1 MAKLYAKPSSI
12 SAMTANKT
20 KWVRLGDYIE
30 SVDERNREGKYTV
43 EDVRGVANTKGFIYT
58 KANISDRDLSSFQ
71 VVNPT
76 YFAFNRRTTRNGE
89 RLGLGYN
96 DTHSTFICT
105 EDYVVFK
112 IKDEKRGKLHPC
124 FLYILFLRDEFDRYV
139 RYDSWG
145 SATEFFNWS
154 NMQDL
159 RIPLP
164 SMEVQRDL
172 VATYEGL
179 KCLAEENEALIA
191 PLTEA
196 CQAFIVDCKR
206 KYQEVQLGEF
216 IEEVDERNSDLS
228 VTLSQGVDV
237 NMTFIPAK
245 REAEDK
251 QNAKIV
257 REDQFAY
264 NKVVKSNGTKLPL
277 ALRKGEPCFISSS
290 YSVFRI
296 IDEARIIPG
305 FLFLL
310 LSRSEFHR
318 YCGYK
323 AEGTTRDVF
332 SFSELCRIR
341 IPLPPLEVQQSIVR
355 LYHCIEEAKR
365 IAREARECLGTLC
378 PALVQYAIEA

>member
-1 MAKLYAKPSSI
+1 MAKLYAKLLST

-30 SVDERNREGKYTV
+30 RSMANNRNLAYGADFIQGVNSDGTFSPSKANTIDINLKPYKIVQNGDFVYNPSRLNIGSIAYRREGLCIV
-43 EDVRGVANTKGFIYT
+43 
-58 KANISDRDLSSFQ
+58 SHL
-71 VVNPT
+71 
-76 YFAFNRRTTRNGE
+76 
-89 RLGLGYN
+89 
-96 DTHSTFICT
+96 
-105 EDYVVFK
+105 YVVFHLN
-112 IKDEKRGKLHPC
+112 EKGEKYIIPEY
-124 FLYILFLRDEFDRYV
+124 LYLYFRRDEFFRQITFLNF
-139 RYDSWG
+139 G
-145 SATEFFNWS
+145 SQRPEFNFFEMS
-154 NMQDL
+154 DI

-179 KCLAEENEALIA
+179 KCLAEENKALIT

-196 CQAFIVDCKR
+196 CQAFIIDCKR
-206 KYQEVQLGEF
+206 KYHEVQLGEF

-296 IDEARIIPG
+296 IDEACIIPE

-323 AEGTTRDVF
+323 AEGTTRDIF
-332 SFSELCRIR
+332 SFSELCRVR

-355 LYHCIEEAKR
+355 LYHCIEEAKG
-365 IAREARECLGTLC
+365 IAREARERLGTLC

>member
-1 MAKLYAKPSSI
+1 MAKLYAKPSST
-12 SAMTANKT
+12 SAMTVNKT

-30 SVDERNREGKYTV
+30 RSMANNRNLAYGVDFIQGVNSDGTFSPSKANTIDINLKPYKIVQNGDFVYNPSRLNIGSIAYRREGLCIV
-43 EDVRGVANTKGFIYT
+43 
-58 KANISDRDLSSFQ
+58 SHL
-71 VVNPT
+71 
-76 YFAFNRRTTRNGE
+76 
-89 RLGLGYN
+89 
-96 DTHSTFICT
+96 
-105 EDYVVFK
+105 YVVFHLN
-112 IKDEKRGKLHPC
+112 EKGEKYIIPEY
-124 FLYILFLRDEFDRYV
+124 LYLYFRRDEFFRQITFLNF
-139 RYDSWG
+139 G
-145 SATEFFNWS
+145 SQRPEFNFFEMS
-154 NMQDL
+154 DI
-159 RIPLP
+159 RIQLP

-179 KCLAEENEALIA
+179 KCLAEENEALIT

-196 CQAFIVDCKR
+196 CQAFIVDCKQ

-277 ALRKGEPCFISSS
+277 ALRKGEPCFMSSS

-296 IDEARIIPG
+296 IDEACIIPE

-332 SFSELCRIR
+332 SFSELCRVH

-365 IAREARECLGTLC
+365 IAREARERLGTLC

>member
-1 MAKLYAKPSSI
+1 MVKLYAKPSST

-30 SVDERNREGKYTV
+30 QRREKNTHSGLPI
-43 EDVRGVANTKGFIYT
+43 RGVAREGFIPPKQLDADTSIYNVFYKYDFVFNPARMELNSIALNTEYDKAICSSLYEVFYIT
-58 KANISDRDLSSFQ
+58 KPKEILPEYLNLYLKREE
-71 VVNPT
+71 
-76 YFAFNRRTTRNGE
+76 FARYC
-89 RLGLGYN
+89 GY
-96 DTHSTFICT
+96 DAI
-105 EDYVVFK
+105 
-112 IKDEKRGKLHPC
+112 
-124 FLYILFLRDEFDRYV
+124 
-139 RYDSWG
+139 G
-145 SATEFFNWS
+145 SARNYFRAA
-154 NMQDL
+154 NMQDI

-179 KCLAEENEALIA
+179 KRLAEDNEALIG

-196 CQAFIVDCKR
+196 CQAFIVDCKQ

-216 IEEVDERNSDLS
+216 IEELDERNSDLS

-296 IDEARIIPG
+296 IDEARIIPE

-323 AEGTTRDVF
+323 AEGTTRAVF

-365 IAREARECLGTLC
+365 IAREARERLGTLC

>member
-1 MAKLYAKPSSI
+1 MAKLYAKPSST

-30 SVDERNREGKYTV
+30 QRREKNTHLGLPI
-43 EDVRGVANTKGFIYT
+43 RGVAREGFIPPKQLDADTSIYNVFYKYDFVFNPARMELNSIALNT
-58 KANISDRDLSSFQ
+58 EYDKAICSSLYEVFYIAKPKELLPEYL
-71 VVNPT
+71 NL
-76 YFAFNRRTTRNGE
+76 YLKREEFARYC
-89 RLGLGYN
+89 GY
-96 DTHSTFICT
+96 DAI
-105 EDYVVFK
+105 
-112 IKDEKRGKLHPC
+112 
-124 FLYILFLRDEFDRYV
+124 
-139 RYDSWG
+139 G
-145 SATEFFNWS
+145 SARNYFRVA
-154 NMQDL
+154 NMQDIH
-159 RIPLP
+159 IPLP

-179 KCLAEENEALIA
+179 KRLAEDNEALIA

-196 CQAFIVDCKR
+196 CQAFIVDCKQ

-228 VTLSQGVDV
+228 VTLAQGVDV

-296 IDEARIIPG
+296 IDEACIIPE

-332 SFSELCRIR
+332 SFSELCRVR

-355 LYHCIEEAKR
+355 LYHCIEEAKG
-365 IAREARECLGTLC
+365 IAREARERLGTLC

>member
-1 MAKLYAKPSSI
+1 
-12 SAMTANKT
+12 MTANKT

-30 SVDERNREGKYTV
+30 RSMANNRNLAYGADFIQGVNSDGTFSPSKANTIDINLKPYKIVQNGDFVYNPSRLNIGSIAYRREGLCIV
-43 EDVRGVANTKGFIYT
+43 
-58 KANISDRDLSSFQ
+58 SHL
-71 VVNPT
+71 
-76 YFAFNRRTTRNGE
+76 
-89 RLGLGYN
+89 
-96 DTHSTFICT
+96 
-105 EDYVVFK
+105 YVVFHLN
-112 IKDEKRGKLHPC
+112 EKGEKYIIPEY
-124 FLYILFLRDEFDRYV
+124 LYLYFRRDEFFRQITFLNF
-139 RYDSWG
+139 G
-145 SATEFFNWS
+145 SQRPEFNFFEMS
-154 NMQDL
+154 DI

-179 KCLAEENEALIA
+179 KCLSEENEALIT

-206 KYQEVQLGEF
+206 KYHEVQLGEF

-296 IDEARIIPG
+296 IDEACIIPE

-323 AEGTTRDVF
+323 AEGTTRDIF
-332 SFSELCRIR
+332 SFSELCRVR

-355 LYHCIEEAKR
+355 LYHCIEEAKG
-365 IAREARECLGTLC
+365 IAREARERLGTLC

>member
-1 MAKLYAKPSSI
+1 
-12 SAMTANKT
+12 MTANKT

-30 SVDERNREGKYTV
+30 AVDERNREGKYTV

-112 IKDEKRGKLHPC
+112 IKYEKRGKLHPC

-154 NMQDL
+154 NMQDI

-179 KCLAEENEALIA
+179 KRLAEDNEALIA

-206 KYQEVQLGEF
+206 RYFSVPLGDYIEEVDDRNSTGKYSVADVRGISTDKTFIATKANMEGVSVLTYKVIRPGVFAYVADTSRRGDKIALAFNSSNDSYLISSIYTTFKVLGKLHPEYLYLLISRGEFDRYARFNSWGSARETFSWEELCRVHIPLPPQEVQL
-216 IEEVDERNSDLS
+216 
-228 VTLSQGVDV
+228 
-237 NMTFIPAK
+237 
-245 REAEDK
+245 
-251 QNAKIV
+251 
-257 REDQFAY
+257 
-264 NKVVKSNGTKLPL
+264 
-277 ALRKGEPCFISSS
+277 
-290 YSVFRI
+290 
-296 IDEARIIPG
+296 
-305 FLFLL
+305 
-310 LSRSEFHR
+310 
-318 YCGYK
+318 
-323 AEGTTRDVF
+323 
-332 SFSELCRIR
+332 
-341 IPLPPLEVQQSIVR
+341 SIVN

-365 IAREARECLGTLC
+365 ITREARERLGTLC

>member
-12 SAMTANKT
+12 SAMTANKM

-30 SVDERNREGKYTV
+30 QRREKNTHSGLPI
-43 EDVRGVANTKGFIYT
+43 RGVAREGFIPPKQLDADTSIYNVFYKYDFVFNPARMELNSIALNT
-58 KANISDRDLSSFQ
+58 EYDKAICSSLYEVFYIAKPKELLPEYL
-71 VVNPT
+71 NL
-76 YFAFNRRTTRNGE
+76 YLKREEFARYC
-89 RLGLGYN
+89 GY
-96 DTHSTFICT
+96 DAI
-105 EDYVVFK
+105 
-112 IKDEKRGKLHPC
+112 
-124 FLYILFLRDEFDRYV
+124 
-139 RYDSWG
+139 G
-145 SATEFFNWS
+145 SARNYFRVA
-154 NMQDL
+154 NMQDI

-179 KCLAEENEALIA
+179 KRLAEDNEALIA

-296 IDEARIIPG
+296 IDEVRIIPE

-332 SFSELCRIR
+332 SFSEFCRIR

-355 LYHCIEEAKR
+355 LYHCIEEAKC
-365 IAREARECLGTLC
+365 IAREARERLGTLC

>member
-1 MAKLYAKPSSI
+1 
-12 SAMTANKT
+12 MTANKT

-30 SVDERNREGKYTV
+30 AVDERNREGKYTV

-96 DTHSTFICT
+96 DTHSPFICT

-154 NMQDL
+154 NMQDI

-179 KCLAEENEALIA
+179 KRLAEDNEALIA

-206 KYQEVQLGEF
+206 QYPSVPLGEY
-216 IEEVDERNSDLS
+216 IEEVREKNDGGVVTRVLGLS
-228 VTLSQGVDV
+228 TQKEFREPSSRV
-237 NMTFIPAK
+237 NHS
-245 REAEDK
+245 EL
-251 QNAKIV
+251 NGYKIV
-257 REDQFAY
+257 RRDEFAY
-264 NKVVKSNGTKLPL
+264 VPTTDTWKVFAC
-277 ALRKGEPCFISSS
+277 ALNKGETIVVSPI
-290 YSVFRI
+290 YIVFKVKHADILLVDFLYVILQSQEFDRY
-296 IDEARIIPG
+296 ARFNSWG
-305 FLFLL
+305 
-310 LSRSEFHR
+310 SAREN
-318 YCGYK
+318 
-323 AEGTTRDVF
+323 F
-332 SFSELCRIR
+332 SWVELCRVH
-341 IPLPPLEVQQSIVR
+341 IPLPPLEVQLSIVD

-365 IAREARECLGTLC
+365 IAREARERLGTLC

>member
-1 MAKLYAKPSSI
+1 
-12 SAMTANKT
+12 MTANKT

-30 SVDERNREGKYTV
+30 AVDERNREGKYTV

-154 NMQDL
+154 NMQDI

-164 SMEVQRDL
+164 SMKVQRDL

-179 KCLAEENEALIA
+179 KRLAEDNEALIA

-206 KYQEVQLGEF
+206 QYPSVPLGDY
-216 IEEVDERNSDLS
+216 IEE
-228 VTLSQGVDV
+228 
-237 NMTFIPAK
+237 
-245 REAEDK
+245 
-251 QNAKIV
+251 
-257 REDQFAY
+257 Y
-264 NKVVKSNGTKLPL
+264 NQPNKGNLIKVVKSVSTSKEFKDTGAKVNKEELSKYKVVPPMYLSYVQTTKNEKCFACALNRFEVPIVVTSVNKVL
-277 ALRKGEPCFISSS
+277 APK
-290 YSVFRI
+290 
-296 IDEARIIPG
+296 DENILNAEY
-305 FLFLL
+305 LYLL
-310 LSRSEFHR
+310 LTQKNFDR
-318 YCGYK
+318 YAIFYSWGS
-323 AEGTTRDVF
+323 ARDIF
-332 SFSELCRIR
+332 SWEELCHVH
-341 IPLPPLEVQQSIVR
+341 IPLPPLEVQLSIVN
-355 LYHCIEEAKR
+355 LYHCIEEAKC
-365 IAREARECLGTLC
+365 IAREARERLGTLC

>member
-1 MAKLYAKPSSI
+1 
-12 SAMTANKT
+12 MTANKT

-30 SVDERNREGKYTV
+30 AVDERNREGKYTV

-96 DTHSTFICT
+96 DTHSPFICT

-154 NMQDL
+154 NMQDI

-179 KCLAEENEALIA
+179 KRLAEDNEALIA

-206 KYQEVQLGEF
+206 QYPSVPLGEY
-216 IEEVDERNSDLS
+216 IEEVREKNDGGVVTRVLGLSTQKEFREPSSRVNHSELNGYKIIRRDE
-228 VTLSQGVDV
+228 
-237 NMTFIPAK
+237 
-245 REAEDK
+245 
-251 QNAKIV
+251 
-257 REDQFAY
+257 FAY
-264 NKVVKSNGTKLPL
+264 VPTTDTWKVFAC
-277 ALRKGEPCFISSS
+277 ALNKGETIVVSPI
-290 YSVFRI
+290 YIVFKVKHADILLVDFLYVILQSQEFDRY
-296 IDEARIIPG
+296 ARFNSWG
-305 FLFLL
+305 
-310 LSRSEFHR
+310 SAREN
-318 YCGYK
+318 
-323 AEGTTRDVF
+323 F
-332 SFSELCRIR
+332 SWVELCRVH
-341 IPLPPLEVQQSIVR
+341 IPLPPLEVQLSIVD

-365 IAREARECLGTLC
+365 IAREARERLGTLC

>member
-1 MAKLYAKPSSI
+1 MTKLYAKPSST

-30 SVDERNREGKYTV
+30 QRREKNTHSGLPI
-43 EDVRGVANTKGFIYT
+43 RGVAREGLIPPKQLDADTFIYNVFYKYDFVFNPARMELNSIALNT
-58 KANISDRDLSSFQ
+58 EYDKAICSSLYEVFYIAKPKELLPEYL
-71 VVNPT
+71 NL
-76 YFAFNRRTTRNGE
+76 YLKREEFARYC
-89 RLGLGYN
+89 GY
-96 DTHSTFICT
+96 DAI
-105 EDYVVFK
+105 
-112 IKDEKRGKLHPC
+112 
-124 FLYILFLRDEFDRYV
+124 
-139 RYDSWG
+139 G
-145 SATEFFNWS
+145 SARNYFRVA
-154 NMQDL
+154 NMQDIH
-159 RIPLP
+159 IPLP

-179 KCLAEENEALIA
+179 KRLAEDNEALIA

-196 CQAFIVDCKR
+196 CQAFIVDCKQ

-228 VTLSQGVDV
+228 VTLAQGVDV

-296 IDEARIIPG
+296 IDEACIIPE

-332 SFSELCRIR
+332 SFSELCRVR

-355 LYHCIEEAKR
+355 LYHCIEEAKG
-365 IAREARECLGTLC
+365 IAREARERLGTLC

>member
-1 MAKLYAKPSSI
+1 
-12 SAMTANKT
+12 MTANKT

-30 SVDERNREGKYTV
+30 LCDERNSELLHREDACVGVNIEK
-43 EDVRGVANTKGFIYT
+43 ELKLMRGNLESKKF
-58 KANISDRDLSSFQ
+58 DLFYL
-71 VVNPT
+71 VPPHTFVFNP
-76 YFAFNRRTTRNGE
+76 RGSRK
-89 RLGLGYN
+89 LGLGFN
-96 DTHSTFICT
+96 NSKSTYITTFNNIVFR
-105 EDYVVFK
+105 VVS
-112 IKDEKRGKLHPC
+112 EELLSE
-124 FLYILFLRDEFDRYV
+124 FLYLFLSRKEFDRYAETI
-139 RYDSWG
+139 SWG
-145 SATEFFNWS
+145 SSTEVFGWNTLC
-154 NMQDL
+154 DIL
-159 RIPLP
+159 IPLP
-164 SMEVQRDL
+164 SLEVQRDL
-172 VATYEGL
+172 VEAYEGL
-179 KCLAEENEALIA
+179 KRLAEGNETLIA

-228 VTLSQGVDV
+228 VTLSQGIDV

-245 REAEDK
+245 REAGDK
-251 QNAKIV
+251 QNTKIV

-296 IDEARIIPG
+296 IDEACIIPE

-332 SFSELCRIR
+332 SFSELCRVH

-355 LYHCIEEAKR
+355 LYHCIEEAR
-365 IAREARECLGTLC
+365 SIATEARERLTKLC
-378 PALVQYAIEA
+378 PALVQRAIHS

>member
-1 MAKLYAKPSSI
+1 MAKLYAKPSSA

-20 KWVRLGDYIE
+20 TWVRLGDYIE
-30 SVDERNREGKYTV
+30 QRREKNIHSGLPI
-43 EDVRGVANTKGFIYT
+43 RGVAREGFIPPKQLDADTSIYNVFYKYDFVFNPARMELNSIALNT
-58 KANISDRDLSSFQ
+58 EYDKAICSSLYEVFYIAKPKELLPEYL
-71 VVNPT
+71 NL
-76 YFAFNRRTTRNGE
+76 YLKREEFARYC
-89 RLGLGYN
+89 GY
-96 DTHSTFICT
+96 DAI
-105 EDYVVFK
+105 
-112 IKDEKRGKLHPC
+112 
-124 FLYILFLRDEFDRYV
+124 
-139 RYDSWG
+139 G
-145 SATEFFNWS
+145 SARNYFRVA
-154 NMQDL
+154 NMQDI

-179 KCLAEENEALIA
+179 KRLAEENEALIT

-296 IDEARIIPG
+296 IDEACIIPE

-332 SFSELCRIR
+332 SFSELCRVR
-341 IPLPPLEVQQSIVR
+341 IPLPPLEVQLSIVN

-365 IAREARECLGTLC
+365 IAREARERLGTLC
-378 PALVQYAIEA
+378 LALVQYAIEA

>member
-1 MAKLYAKPSSI
+1 
-12 SAMTANKT
+12 MTANKT

-30 SVDERNREGKYTV
+30 AVDERNREGKYTV

-96 DTHSTFICT
+96 DTHSPFICT

-154 NMQDL
+154 NMQDI

-179 KCLAEENEALIA
+179 KRLAEDNEALIA

-206 KYQEVQLGEF
+206 QYPSVPLGEY
-216 IEEVDERNSDLS
+216 IEEVREKNDGGVVTRVLGLS
-228 VTLSQGVDV
+228 TQKEFREPSSRV
-237 NMTFIPAK
+237 NHS
-245 REAEDK
+245 EL
-251 QNAKIV
+251 NGYKIV
-257 REDQFAY
+257 RRDEFAY
-264 NKVVKSNGTKLPL
+264 VPTTDTWKVFAC
-277 ALRKGEPCFISSS
+277 ALNKGETIVVSPI
-290 YSVFRI
+290 YIVFKVKHADILLVDFLYVILQSQEFDRY
-296 IDEARIIPG
+296 ARFNSWG
-305 FLFLL
+305 
-310 LSRSEFHR
+310 SAREN
-318 YCGYK
+318 
-323 AEGTTRDVF
+323 F
-332 SFSELCRIR
+332 SWVELCRVH
-341 IPLPPLEVQQSIVR
+341 IPLPPLKVQLSIVD

-365 IAREARECLGTLC
+365 IAREARERLGTLC

>member
-1 MAKLYAKPSSI
+1 MAKLYAKPSST

-30 SVDERNREGKYTV
+30 QRREKNTHSGLPI
-43 EDVRGVANTKGFIYT
+43 RGVAREGFIPPKQLDADTSIYNVFYKYDFVFNPARMELNSIALNT
-58 KANISDRDLSSFQ
+58 EYDKAICSSLYEVFYIAKPKELLPEYL
-71 VVNPT
+71 NL
-76 YFAFNRRTTRNGE
+76 YLKREEFARYC
-89 RLGLGYN
+89 GY
-96 DTHSTFICT
+96 DAI
-105 EDYVVFK
+105 
-112 IKDEKRGKLHPC
+112 
-124 FLYILFLRDEFDRYV
+124 
-139 RYDSWG
+139 G
-145 SATEFFNWS
+145 SARNYFRVA
-154 NMQDL
+154 NMQDIH
-159 RIPLP
+159 IPLP

-179 KCLAEENEALIA
+179 KRLAEDNEALIA

-196 CQAFIVDCKR
+196 CQAFIVDCKQ

-228 VTLSQGVDV
+228 VTLAQGVDV

-296 IDEARIIPG
+296 IDEACIIPE

-332 SFSELCRIR
+332 SFSELCRVR

-355 LYHCIEEAKR
+355 LYHCIEEAKG
-365 IAREARECLGTLC
+365 IAREARERLGTLR

>member
-1 MAKLYAKPSSI
+1 MTKLYAKPSST

-30 SVDERNREGKYTV
+30 QRREKNTHSGLPI
-43 EDVRGVANTKGFIYT
+43 RGVAREGFIPP
-58 KANISDRDLSSFQ
+58 KQLDAD
-71 VVNPT
+71 
-76 YFAFNRRTTRNGE
+76 
-89 RLGLGYN
+89 
-96 DTHSTFICT
+96 TFIYNVFYKYDFVFNPARMELNSIALNT
-105 EDYVVFK
+105 EYDKAICSSLYEVFYIAK
-112 IKDEKRGKLHPC
+112 PKELLPEYLNLYLKRE
-124 FLYILFLRDEFDRYV
+124 EFARYCG
-139 RYDSWG
+139 YDAIG
-145 SATEFFNWS
+145 SARNYFRVA
-154 NMQDL
+154 NMQDIH
-159 RIPLP
+159 IPLP

-179 KCLAEENEALIA
+179 KRLAEDNEALIA

-196 CQAFIVDCKR
+196 CQAFIVDCKQ

-228 VTLSQGVDV
+228 VTLAQGIDV

-296 IDEARIIPG
+296 IDEACIIPE

-332 SFSELCRIR
+332 SFSELCRVR

-355 LYHCIEEAKR
+355 LYHCIEEAKG
-365 IAREARECLGTLC
+365 IAREARERLGTLC

>member
-1 MAKLYAKPSSI
+1 MAKLYAKPSSA

-20 KWVRLGDYIE
+20 TWVRLGDYIE
-30 SVDERNREGKYTV
+30 QRREKNTHSGLPI
-43 EDVRGVANTKGFIYT
+43 RGVAREGFIPPKQLDADTSIYNVFYKYDFVFNPARMELNSIALNT
-58 KANISDRDLSSFQ
+58 EYDKAICSSLYEVFYIAKPKELLPEYL
-71 VVNPT
+71 NL
-76 YFAFNRRTTRNGE
+76 YLKREEFARYC
-89 RLGLGYN
+89 GY
-96 DTHSTFICT
+96 DAI
-105 EDYVVFK
+105 
-112 IKDEKRGKLHPC
+112 
-124 FLYILFLRDEFDRYV
+124 
-139 RYDSWG
+139 G
-145 SATEFFNWS
+145 SARNYFRVA
-154 NMQDL
+154 NMQDI

-179 KCLAEENEALIA
+179 KRLAEENEALIT

-296 IDEARIIPG
+296 IDEACIIPE

-332 SFSELCRIR
+332 SFSELCRVR
-341 IPLPPLEVQQSIVR
+341 IPLPPLEVQLSIVN

-365 IAREARECLGTLC
+365 IAREARERLGTLC
-378 PALVQYAIEA
+378 LALVQYAIEA